1 MPRPIA
7 CRLPKLLALAGIAAG
22 LSGCVAYPYG
32 DPAYGYAGPVV
43 APAPYVA
50 PTVVVAPRP
59 YYHYRPRPGW
69 RRW

>member
-1 MPRPIA
+1 MPRLNA
-7 CRLPKLLALAGIAAG
+7 RRLVPLLALAGGLAVT

-32 DPAYGYAGPVV
+32 DPGYGYAGPVV
-43 APAPYVA
+43 GPAPYVA

-59 YYHYRPRPGW
+59 YYRPYGW